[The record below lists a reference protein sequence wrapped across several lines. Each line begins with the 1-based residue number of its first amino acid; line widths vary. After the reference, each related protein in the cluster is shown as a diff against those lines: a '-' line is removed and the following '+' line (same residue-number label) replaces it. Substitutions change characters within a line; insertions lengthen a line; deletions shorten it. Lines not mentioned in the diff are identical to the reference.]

1 MISFFIAMSMLIG
14 AYFTYGKFVEGVFG
28 ADDARVT
35 PAREMAD
42 GVDYVEMDWKKVFLI
57 QFLNIAGLG
66 PIFGA
71 IAGVMWGTAS
81 YVWIVL
87 GCIFAGAVHDY
98 MAGMISIRHGGRSIP
113 ELVRVY
119 LGRGAERVT
128 RVLIVVLLIIVG
140 VAFINGPAEILTSVT
155 SVPKMAWIGVITV
168 YYILATILPINKIIG
183 RIYPIFGAALIFMGV
198 GILVGLFAKG
208 YHMPELTM
216 TNLHPK
222 GTPMYPFMFVVISC
236 GAISGFHA
244 TQSTLMARCIRREGE
259 GRRVFYGSM
268 LAEGMTALIWAAV
281 AIAFFGTPE
290 GIAASGGGAVA
301 VNKIT
306 NSLLGRAGAVVAFF
320 GVIACPISTGDTA
333 FRSVRITVSEFLNI
347 KQDRVKN
354 RVLTSLPIFALG
366 GFLSQF
372 GFSTIWRYVASTN
385 QMLATITL
393 WLCAEYLRRNEK
405 NHWICSGPALFMTG
419 MITTYILM
427 ASEGLGV
434 DQSYA
439 YPAGAAAGIIAMA
452 FFLFRGKETEG
463 VEVEKVQ
470 EAL

>member
-1 MISFFIAMSMLIG
+1 MISFLVAMAMLIT
-14 AYFTYGKFVEGVFG
+14 AYFTYGRFVEGVFG
-28 ADDARVT
+28 ADDSRPT
-35 PAREMAD
+35 PVKEMAD
-42 GVDYVEMDWKKVFLI
+42 GVDYVEMDWKKMFLI

-81 YVWIVL
+81 YIWIVL

-98 MAGMISIRHGGRSIP
+98 MAGMLSVRHGGKSIP
-113 ELVRVY
+113 ELVRIY
-119 LGRGAERVT
+119 LGKHAERAT
-128 RVLIVVLLIIVG
+128 RVLIVVLLVIVG
-140 VAFINGPAEILTSVT
+140 VAFINGPAEILDSVT
-155 SVPKMAWIGVITV
+155 RVPKMAWVGIITV
-168 YYILATILPINKIIG
+168 YYIMATILPINKIIG

-198 GILVGLFAKG
+198 GILFGLFKNG
-208 YHMPELTM
+208 YHMPEM
-216 TNLHPK
+216 TLANLHPK

-236 GAISGFHA
+236 GAISGFHS
-244 TQSTLMARCIRREGE
+244 TQSTLMARCLKTERD

-306 NSLLGRAGAVVAFF
+306 SSLLGKTGAVVAFF

-347 KQDRVKN
+347 KQDKVKN
-354 RVLTSLPIFALG
+354 RVLTSLPIFAMA

-385 QMLATITL
+385 QMLATVTL
-393 WLCAEYLRRNEK
+393 WVCAEYLRRNQR
-405 NHWICSGPALFMTG
+405 NHWICTLPATFMST
-419 MITTYILM
+419 MITTYIVM
-427 ASEGLGV
+427 AKEGLGMSLV
-434 DQSYA
+434 YA
-439 YPAGAAAGIIAMA
+439 YPMGAAAGLGALS
-452 FFLFRGKETEG
+452 LFYYKGRVKTE
-463 VEVEKVQ
+463 EKR
-470 EAL
+470 EKLA

>member
-1 MISFFIAMSMLIG
+1 MVSFFLAISMLVA

-28 ADDARVT
+28 ADDERIT
-35 PAREMAD
+35 PSREMAD
-42 GVDYVEMDWKKVFLI
+42 GVDYVEMDWKRVFLI

-81 YVWIVL
+81 YIWIVL

-113 ELVRVY
+113 ELVGIY
-119 LGRGAERVT
+119 LGRGVERVT
-128 RVLIVVLLIIVG
+128 RVLIVVLLVIVG
-140 VAFINGPAEILTSVT
+140 VAFVNGPAEILTSVT
-155 SVPKMAWIGVITV
+155 RIPKGVWIGVITG

-183 RIYPIFGAALIFMGV
+183 RIYPVFGAALIFMGV
-198 GILVGLFAKG
+198 GILAGLFTKG
-208 YHMPELTM
+208 YHMPEVTLA
-216 TNLHPK
+216 NLHPK

-244 TQSTLMARCIRREGE
+244 TQSTLMARCLKRESE

-306 NSLLGRAGAVVAFF
+306 NSLLGRTGAVVAFL

-347 KQDRVKN
+347 KQERVRD

-366 GFLSQF
+366 GFLAQF

-393 WLCAEYLRRNEK
+393 WVCAEYLRRNGK
-405 NHWICSGPALFMTG
+405 SHWICSGPAIFMTT
-419 MITTYILM
+419 MITTYMLM
-427 ASEGLGV
+427 AKEGLGV
-434 DQSYA
+434 SEAYA
-439 YPAGAAAGIIAMA
+439 YPSGAIAGVGAVA
-452 FFLFRGKETEG
+452 FFLFRGKKESAAEIQGTI
-463 VEVEKVQ
+463 
-470 EAL
+470 

>member
-1 MISFFIAMSMLIG
+1 MISFLVAMAMLIT
-14 AYFTYGKFVEGVFG
+14 AYFTYGRFVEGVFG
-28 ADDARVT
+28 ADDSRPT
-35 PAREMAD
+35 PVKEMAD
-42 GVDYVEMDWKKVFLI
+42 GVDYVEMDWKKMFLI

-81 YVWIVL
+81 YIWIVL

-98 MAGMISIRHGGRSIP
+98 MAGMLSVRHGGKSIP
-113 ELVRVY
+113 ELVRIY
-119 LGRGAERVT
+119 LGKHAERAT
-128 RVLIVVLLIIVG
+128 RVLIVVLLVIVG
-140 VAFINGPAEILTSVT
+140 VAFINGPAEILDSVT
-155 SVPKMAWIGVITV
+155 RVPKMAWVGIITV
-168 YYILATILPINKIIG
+168 YYIMATILPINKIIG

-198 GILVGLFAKG
+198 GILFGLFKNG
-208 YHMPELTM
+208 YHMPEM
-216 TNLHPK
+216 TLANLHPK

-236 GAISGFHA
+236 GAISGFHS
-244 TQSTLMARCIRREGE
+244 TQSTLMARCLKTERD

-306 NSLLGRAGAVVAFF
+306 SSLLGKTGAVVAFF

-347 KQDRVKN
+347 KQDKVKN
-354 RVLTSLPIFALG
+354 RVLTSLPIFAMA

-385 QMLATITL
+385 QMLATVTL
-393 WLCAEYLRRNEK
+393 WVCAEYLRRNQR
-405 NHWICSGPALFMTG
+405 NHWICTLPATFMST
-419 MITTYILM
+419 MITTYIVM
-427 ASEGLGV
+427 AKEGLGMSSV
-434 DQSYA
+434 YA
-439 YPAGAAAGIIAMA
+439 YPMGAAAGLGALS
-452 FFLFRGKETEG
+452 LFYYKGRVKTE
-463 VEVEKVQ
+463 EKR
-470 EAL
+470 EKLA